1 MKGSQ
6 GSHTNLQ
13 NMIVVCP
20 NTWSK
25 SLYNHTIGCSGE
37 QKRRT
42 VHPLVS
48 RKIYRKIS
56 IYLNFHAISKNSN
69 SLKSGRTEN
78 SKGQRSVNDEYEY
91 EFITITKHVR
101 EVEYIFPE
109 KDDYT
114 PENLEQKKGM
124 LFVTK

>member
-37 QKRRT
+37 QKRQA

-78 SKGQRSVNDEYEY
+78 SKGQRSENDEYEY
-91 EFITITKHVR
+91 ELINITKHVR

-114 PENLEQKKGM
+114 PENVEQKKGCC
-124 LFVTK
+124 L

>member
-1 MKGSQ
+1 LSAPTHGPKASTIIPSGA
-6 GSHTNLQ
+6 
-13 NMIVVCP
+13 VVSKNDKQYMHLCP
-20 NTWSK
+20 E
-25 SLYNHTIGCSGE
+25 Y
-37 QKRRT
+37 
-42 VHPLVS
+42 
-48 RKIYRKIS
+48 YRKIS
-56 IYLNFHAISKNSN
+56 IYFNFHAISKNSN

-114 PENLEQKKGM
+114 PENVEQKKGM